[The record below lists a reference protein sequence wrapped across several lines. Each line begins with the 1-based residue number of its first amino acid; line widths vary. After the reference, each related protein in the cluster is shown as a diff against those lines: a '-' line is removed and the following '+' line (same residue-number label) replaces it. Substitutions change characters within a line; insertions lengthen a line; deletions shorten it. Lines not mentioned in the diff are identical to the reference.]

1 MASVSSMAIVCF
13 CCCCCCCCCCLGWAA
28 LTSQTSCVRQ
38 RSDRQSSQYRIHCQ
52 VAPVPFRPTDSHATQ
67 HRIATRYGKPL
78 TQSLICVLCHV
89 SLVLCSFTPSLV
101 SPLSSS
107 TAFAL
112 HSPSSPHSPL
122 FCATR
127 SMVLNAIDELAT
139 GFEGCEKK
147 VEIDFHL
154 SSDDVDL
161 RVIPR
166 DALDSIL
173 DLAKCT
179 IISMQR
185 NADFDA
191 YVLSESSLFIYP
203 SKVMLKT
210 CGTTLLLKCVSAL
223 LSAARS
229 VGAQPDFLQ
238 FSRSNFLFP
247 SKQHFP
253 HRAFTEETDYLNE
266 QLGIK
271 GDAFILG
278 SLNGARWHLYI
289 WDFNALP
296 ATHYQQ
302 QTLEVIMFNL
312 NTQKMNTFYKQQS
325 ANNSSASSDEQQQ
338 QVNELGVGHP
348 CVDGEEATR
357 VSGIDRLLPGSV
369 IDSHLF
375 TPCGYSCNGRVDVK
389 DIDNIRA
396 SLSDGKVEE
405 SKQPHSSPSSP
416 SSAQSNLPRVGKQGK
431 HEQAYFTIHITPEP
445 ECSFV
450 SFETNAVLP
459 NYTPLV
465 RHVVELFQPGSFC
478 VSLFVDG
485 GSDVSDSRSGLQWE
499 HPGYVTRGTTHHA
512 FQAGYNATVSQF
524 EAKPSSELHLAPEF
538 GAHAL
543 NHEPTVLA
551 EEMADQSASTSTSSS
566 SSSSLPAP
574 NSKPWGNTP
583 TLGGTVVP
591 FSSPRPSPL
600 SAHLIL
606 SGLNGMPTSYE
617 TVTSLS
623 QEQMRAVTLEVV
635 KQRHIDVQHL
645 PSAAAAASPPDFS
658 LNGDSAAATAGADGN
673 STSSPTSSSSVLLS
687 SARSLLSN
695 TSPDVGFT
703 VIDLGAVARRFHS
716 WSRTYPKVEP
726 VYSLSAHSLPAGM
739 AVALS
744 ALGCS
749 FAVHSSLTLQ
759 HFLNLNIPASRLLFH
774 LPLKSLA
781 QLSYAHSQ
789 QVYHVNASATSDVHA
804 IKQVHDSSKVWLH
817 VKGKHADG
825 IGFEVDE
832 VGEAVR
838 LCKTLELSVEGVH
851 VDAGSIAEREEKEE
865 GSHVRQLVD
874 VAVAALAAAAKAGEE
889 LGAVHLDFPL
899 PSSSSAASSLVKVLE
914 SAFPADVRVLG
925 GARAFFDCEL
935 AVTCVRVL
943 AVQPARQ
950 AGVKRVGYVHG
961 SLSTVFTTNKRCKL
975 EPFSADSDS
984 DAVTTSSAQK
994 DMLVSGVCVQESAIA
1009 PNTAAGEWLHTFP
1022 SLLQLEQLAS
1032 KGPDAAP
1039 SHYIAS

>member
-1 MASVSSMAIVCF
+1 
-13 CCCCCCCCCCLGWAA
+13 
-28 LTSQTSCVRQ
+28 
-38 RSDRQSSQYRIHCQ
+38 
-52 VAPVPFRPTDSHATQ
+52 
-67 HRIATRYGKPL
+67 
-78 TQSLICVLCHV
+78 
-89 SLVLCSFTPSLV
+89 
-101 SPLSSS
+101 
-107 TAFAL
+107 
-112 HSPSSPHSPL
+112 
-122 FCATR
+122 
-127 SMVLNAIDELAT
+127 MVLNAIDELAT

-179 IISMQR
+179 IISVQR
-185 NADFDA
+185 NDDFDA
-191 YVLSESSLFIYP
+191 YVLSESSLFVYP

-289 WDFNALP
+289 WDFNQLA
-296 ATHYQQ
+296 AQHYQQ

-325 ANNSSASSDEQQQ
+325 ASTSSNGSGNSSSEQQQ
-338 QVNELGVGHP
+338 QPNELGVGHP
-348 CVDGEEATR
+348 CVDGKEATR

-369 IDSHLF
+369 IDAHLF

-389 DIDNIRA
+389 DINSIRT
-396 SLSDGKVEE
+396 SLGNANVEE

-416 SSAQSNLPRVGKQGK
+416 SSASASATVSSSNLLRVGKQGK

-478 VSLFVDG
+478 VSLFVDS

-499 HPGYVTRGTTHHA
+499 HPGYVTKGTTHHS

-524 EAKPSSELHLAPEF
+524 EAKPSSDLHLAPEF

-543 NHEPTVLA
+543 NHEPTAQA
-551 EEMADQSASTSTSSS
+551 EKMADEVTSASTSSS
-566 SSSSLPAP
+566 STTLAP
-574 NSKPWGNTP
+574 HSNGKPWGTTP
-583 TLGGTVVP
+583 TLGGTVMP
-591 FSSPRPSPL
+591 FSSPRSSPL
-600 SAHLIL
+600 SAQLIL

-635 KQRHIDVQHL
+635 RQRHIDVQHL
-645 PSAAAAASPPDFS
+645 PSTTAAASLPAFS
-658 LNGDSAAATAGADGN
+658 LNGDSAASAIDVDGV
-673 STSSPTSSSSVLLS
+673 STSPTSPASVLLS

-703 VIDLGAVARRFHS
+703 VVDLGAVARRFHS
-716 WSRTYPKVEP
+716 WSRAYPRVEP
-726 VYSLSAHSLPAGM
+726 VYNLTAPSLPAGM

-749 FAVHSSLTLQ
+749 FAVHSSLSLQ

-774 LPLKSLA
+774 LPLKSSQ

-789 QVYHVNASATSDVHA
+789 QVYYVNASATSELHA
-804 IKQVHDSSKVWLH
+804 IKQVHDSAKVWLH
-817 VKGKHADG
+817 VKGKDGDG
-825 IGFEVDE
+825 IGFAVEE
-832 VGEAVR
+832 VGEAIQ

-851 VDAGSIAEREEKEE
+851 VDVGSVGESEEKEE
-865 GSHVRQLVD
+865 GAVAKQLVD
-874 VAVAALAAAAKAGEE
+874 IATAALSAATKAGAQ
-889 LGAVHLDFPL
+889 LGAVHLDVPL
-899 PSSSSAASSLVKVLE
+899 PSSSSAASSLVQLLD
-914 SAFPADVRVLG
+914 STFPADVYLLG
-925 GARAFFDCEL
+925 GARSFFDSEL

-950 AGVKRVGYVHG
+950 AGAKRVGYVHG
-961 SLSTVFTTNKRCKL
+961 ALSTAFSTSKRIKL
-975 EPFSADSDS
+975 EPFTADSDS
-984 DAVTTSSAQK
+984 AASLASDSTQH
-994 DMLVSGVCVQESAIA
+994 DMLVSGIECVDQSAVA
-1009 PNTAAGEWLHTFP
+1009 PHTAAGDWLHTYP

-1032 KGPDAAP
+1032 RGPDAAP
-1039 SHYIAS
+1039 RATTLLPSSGEREALDAHGSNWFAVQAWCGSLSHQHVLLMCCGCPSRSSLVGNLD

>member
-1 MASVSSMAIVCF
+1 M
-13 CCCCCCCCCCLGWAA
+13 
-28 LTSQTSCVRQ
+28 
-38 RSDRQSSQYRIHCQ
+38 
-52 VAPVPFRPTDSHATQ
+52 
-67 HRIATRYGKPL
+67 
-78 TQSLICVLCHV
+78 
-89 SLVLCSFTPSLV
+89 
-101 SPLSSS
+101 
-107 TAFAL
+107 
-112 HSPSSPHSPL
+112 
-122 FCATR
+122 
-127 SMVLNAIDELAT
+127 LNAIDELAT

-179 IISMQR
+179 IISVQR

-266 QLGIK
+266 QLGIR

-289 WDFNALP
+289 WDFNQLP
-296 ATHYQQ
+296 AQHYQQ

-312 NTQKMNTFYKQQS
+312 NTHKMKTFYKQQQRHS
-325 ANNSSASSDEQQQ
+325 NSNEQHQQ
-338 QVNELGVGHP
+338 PNELGVGHP

-357 VSGIDRLLPGSV
+357 ISGIDQLLPGSV

-375 TPCGYSCNGRVDVK
+375 TPCGYSCNGRVDVA
-389 DIDNIRA
+389 DINNIRA
-396 SLSDGKVEE
+396 SLGNGKVEE
-405 SKQPHSSPSSP
+405 SKQSHAMPSSP
-416 SSAQSNLPRVGKQGK
+416 ASASSSSLLRVGKQGK

-459 NYTPLV
+459 SYTALV
-465 RHVVELFQPGSFC
+465 RHVVDLFQPSSFC

-499 HPGYVTRGTTHHA
+499 HPGYVTKGTTHHA

-524 EAKPSSELHLAPEF
+524 EATPSSDLHLAPQF

-543 NHEPTVLA
+543 NNELTALA
-551 EEMADQSASTSTSSS
+551 EDMADGSAAASTLSASSS
-566 SSSSLPAP
+566 SSSALSAP
-574 NSKPWGNTP
+574 LSGKPWCNTP
-583 TLGGTVVP
+583 TLGGTVLP
-591 FSSPRPSPL
+591 FSSPRPSPM

-606 SGLNGMPTSYE
+606 SGLNGAPTSYE

-645 PSAAAAASPPDFS
+645 PSATMVDLPTFS
-658 LNGDSAAATAGADGN
+658 LSNDSTATATAAATDGLC
-673 STSSPTSSSSVLLS
+673 TSLTSSSSVLLS
-687 SARSLLSN
+687 SARSLLST

-703 VIDLGAVARRFHS
+703 VVDLGAVARRFHS
-716 WSRTYPKVEP
+716 WSRTYPRVEP
-726 VYSLSAHSLPAGM
+726 VYSLSAPSLPAGM
-739 AVALS
+739 VVALS

-749 FAVHSSLTLQ
+749 FAVHSSLSLQ

-774 LPLKSLA
+774 LPLKSSQ

-789 QVYHVNASATSDVHA
+789 QVYHVNASATSELQS
-804 IKQVHDSSKVWLH
+804 IKQAHDSAKVWLH
-817 VKGKHADG
+817 VKGKEGNG
-825 IGFEVDE
+825 IGFEVAE
-832 VGEAVR
+832 VGQAVL
-838 LCKTLELSVEGVH
+838 LCKELELSVEGVH
-851 VDAGSIAEREEKEE
+851 VDSGSVDESEEMEE
-865 GSHVRQLVD
+865 SMHVRQLID
-874 VAVAALAAAAKAGEE
+874 LAVAALSAATEAGEE
-889 LGAVHLDFPL
+889 LSAVHLDVPL
-899 PSSSSAASSLVKVLE
+899 PSSSSAALALVQLLE
-914 SAFPADVRVLG
+914 ATVPADVRVLG
-925 GARAFFDCEL
+925 GARSFFDSEL
-935 AVTCVRVL
+935 ALTCVRVL
-943 AVQPARQ
+943 AVQPVRH
-950 AGVKRVGYVHG
+950 AGMKRVGYVHDA
-961 SLSTVFTTNKRCKL
+961 LSAAFATSKRCKL
-975 EPFSADSDS
+975 EAFGADDDSTSAISS
-984 DAVTTSSAQK
+984 TSAQH
-994 DMLVSGVCVQESAIA
+994 DMLVCGVQCVEQSAAA
-1009 PNTAAGEWLHTFP
+1009 PSTEAGEWLHTYP

-1032 KGPDAAP
+1032 RGPGRCTVLLHRVIVTHTGAMGCVVCVLTGVVLFCVDIVASAVTDTSSCGDTSMGKLARSCILSAGWEHMSERKRPRCTQRTASGVQLCRAACRCGLP
-1039 SHYIAS
+1039 LFPLSRVWNV

>member
-1 MASVSSMAIVCF
+1 
-13 CCCCCCCCCCLGWAA
+13 
-28 LTSQTSCVRQ
+28 
-38 RSDRQSSQYRIHCQ
+38 
-52 VAPVPFRPTDSHATQ
+52 
-67 HRIATRYGKPL
+67 
-78 TQSLICVLCHV
+78 
-89 SLVLCSFTPSLV
+89 
-101 SPLSSS
+101 
-107 TAFAL
+107 
-112 HSPSSPHSPL
+112 
-122 FCATR
+122 
-127 SMVLNAIDELAT
+127 MVLNAIDELAT

-147 VEIDFHL
+147 VEIDFQL

-179 IISMQR
+179 IISVQR

-203 SKVMLKT
+203 SKIMLKT

-289 WDFNALP
+289 WDFNQLP
-296 ATHYQQ
+296 AQHYQQ

-312 NTQKMNTFYKQQS
+312 NTQKMNTFYKKQS
-325 ANNSSASSDEQQQ
+325 TASSSSSSTEQQQ
-338 QVNELGVGHP
+338 PNDLGVGHP

-357 VSGIDRLLPGSV
+357 VSGIDQLLPGSV

-396 SLSDGKVEE
+396 SLGNGKAEE
-405 SKQPHSSPSSP
+405 SKQSHSSPSSP
-416 SSAQSNLPRVGKQGK
+416 SSASSSKLLRVGKQGK

-465 RHVVELFQPGSFC
+465 RHVVDLFQPGSFC

-499 HPGYVTRGTTHHA
+499 HPGYVTKGTTHHA

-524 EAKPSSELHLAPEF
+524 EAKPSSDLHLAPEF

-543 NHEPTVLA
+543 NHEPTALA
-551 EEMADQSASTSTSSS
+551 EEMADQTAATTSSTTSSS
-566 SSSSLPAP
+566 ESASSLAP
-574 NSKPWGNTP
+574 PSGKPWGNTP
-583 TLGGTVVP
+583 TLGGTVMP
-591 FSSPRPSPL
+591 FSSPRSSPL

-623 QEQMRAVTLEVV
+623 QEQMRAVTLEVI

-645 PSAAAAASPPDFS
+645 PSSAAAAASPPAFS
-658 LNGDSAAATAGADGN
+658 LNGDSAVGAVAADGI
-673 STSSPTSSSSVLLS
+673 SVSPTSSSSVLLS

-695 TSPDVGFT
+695 MSPDVGFT
-703 VIDLGAVARRFHS
+703 VVDVGAVARRFHN
-716 WSRTYPKVEP
+716 WSRTYPRIEP
-726 VYSLSAHSLPAGM
+726 VYSLSAPSLPAGM

-749 FAVHSSLTLQ
+749 FAVHSSLSLQ

-774 LPLKSLA
+774 LPLKSSQ

-789 QVYHVNASATSDVHA
+789 HVYHVNASAMAELHT
-804 IKQVHDSSKVWLH
+804 IKQVHDSAKVWLH
-817 VKGKHADG
+817 VKGKDGDG
-825 IGFEVDE
+825 IGFDVAEVS
-832 VGEAVR
+832 EAVQ
-838 LCKTLELSVEGVH
+838 LCKSLELSVEGVH
-851 VDAGSIAEREEKEE
+851 VDGGSVAESEEKEE

-874 VAVAALAAAAKAGEE
+874 VAVAALAAATKSGEE
-889 LGAVHLDFPL
+889 LSAVHLDLPL
-899 PSSSSAASSLVKVLE
+899 PSSAPAASALVQLLE
-914 SAFPADVRVLG
+914 STVPADVRVLG
-925 GARAFFDCEL
+925 GARSFFDSEL
-935 AVTCVRVL
+935 ALTCVRVL
-943 AVQPARQ
+943 AVQPARH

-961 SLSTVFTTNKRCKL
+961 ALSAAFTTNKRCKL
-975 EPFSADSDS
+975 DSFAADADSAAS
-984 DAVTTSSAQK
+984 NNAQH
-994 DMLVSGVCVQESAIA
+994 DMLVSGVECPEQSAVA
-1009 PNTAAGEWLHTFP
+1009 PSTAAGEWLHTYP
-1022 SLLQLEQLAS
+1022 SLQQLEQLAS

-1039 SHYIAS
+1039 CYYIAS

>member
-1 MASVSSMAIVCF
+1 
-13 CCCCCCCCCCLGWAA
+13 
-28 LTSQTSCVRQ
+28 
-38 RSDRQSSQYRIHCQ
+38 
-52 VAPVPFRPTDSHATQ
+52 
-67 HRIATRYGKPL
+67 
-78 TQSLICVLCHV
+78 
-89 SLVLCSFTPSLV
+89 
-101 SPLSSS
+101 
-107 TAFAL
+107 
-112 HSPSSPHSPL
+112 
-122 FCATR
+122 
-127 SMVLNAIDELAT
+127 MVLNAIDELAT

-147 VEIDFHL
+147 VEIDFQL

-161 RVIPR
+161 RTIPR

-179 IISMQR
+179 IISVQR

-223 LSAARS
+223 LSAART

-296 ATHYQQ
+296 AQHYQQ

-312 NTQKMNTFYKQQS
+312 NTDKMKTFYKAQSDAPQQS
-325 ANNSSASSDEQQQ
+325 
-338 QVNELGVGHP
+338 NELGVGHP
-348 CVDGEEATR
+348 CVDGVEATR
-357 VSGIDRLLPGSV
+357 VSGIDQLLPGST

-375 TPCGYSCNGRVDVK
+375 TPCGYSCNGRVAVK

-396 SLSDGKVEE
+396 SLTATSGKAEE
-405 SKQPHSSPSSP
+405 SKQSHSSPSSP
-416 SSAQSNLPRVGKQGK
+416 SSASQSKLLRVGKQGK
-431 HEQAYFTIHITPEP
+431 HEEAYFTMHITPEP

-459 NYTPLV
+459 SYTALV

-485 GSDVSDSRSGLQWE
+485 GSDVSDSRSGLLWE
-499 HPGYVTRGTTHHA
+499 HPGYVTKGTTHHA

-524 EAKPSSELHLAPEF
+524 EAKPSSDLHLAPEF

-543 NHEPTVLA
+543 NNEPTEIVQ
-551 EEMADQSASTSTSSS
+551 EEKADPIASASD
-566 SSSSLPAP
+566 SSLAAP
-574 NSKPWGNTP
+574 VNGKTWGHTP
-583 TLGGTVVP
+583 TLAGQVPP

-600 SAHLIL
+600 AAHLIL

-645 PSAAAAASPPDFS
+645 PAAASPPAFS
-658 LNGDSAAATAGADGN
+658 LNGDNASVVAAADGI
-673 STSSPTSSSSVLLS
+673 SASPMSSSSALVS
-687 SARSLLSN
+687 SARSLLST
-695 TSPDVGFT
+695 TSPDVGFS
-703 VIDLGAVARRFHS
+703 VIDLGGVARRFHS
-716 WSRTYPKVEP
+716 WSRAYPRVEP
-726 VYSLSAHSLPAGM
+726 VYNLSAPSLPAGL

-749 FAVHSSLTLQ
+749 FTLRSSLSLQ

-774 LPLKSLA
+774 LPLKSVQ

-789 QVYHVNASATSDVHA
+789 QVYHVNASATSELHA
-804 IKQVHDSSKVWLH
+804 LKAVHDSAKVWLH
-817 VKGKHADG
+817 VKGKDGHG
-825 IGFEVDE
+825 IGFGAHEVA
-832 VGEAVR
+832 EAVQ
-838 LCKTLELSVEGVH
+838 LCKTLELAVEGVH
-851 VDAGSIAEREEKEE
+851 VDSGSVAESEEKEE
-865 GSHVRQLVD
+865 GAHVRQLVD

-889 LGAVHLDFPL
+889 VCAVHLDTLL
-899 PSSSSAASSLVKVLE
+899 PSSPSAAAELVKLLE
-914 SAFPADVRVLG
+914 SSFSADVRVLG
-925 GARAFFDCEL
+925 GARSFFDSEL
-935 AVTCVRVL
+935 ALTCVRVL
-943 AVQPARQ
+943 AVQPARHT
-950 AGVKRVGYVHG
+950 GVKRVGFVHG
-961 SLSTVFTTNKRCKL
+961 ALSTAFSANKRCKL

-984 DAVTTSSAQK
+984 AASTAGSAQY
-994 DMLVSGVCVQESAIA
+994 DMLVSGVERVEDQSAVA
-1009 PNTAAGEWLHTFP
+1009 PDTAAGEWLHTYP

-1039 SHYIAS
+1039 CYYIAS